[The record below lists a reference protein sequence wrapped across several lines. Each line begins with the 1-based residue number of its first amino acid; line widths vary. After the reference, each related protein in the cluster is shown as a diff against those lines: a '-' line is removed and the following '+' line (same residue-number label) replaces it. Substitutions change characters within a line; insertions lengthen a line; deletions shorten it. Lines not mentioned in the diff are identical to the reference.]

1 MISKDLVNGKN
12 SVQYKIKKI
21 SGDASFREFF
31 RIEKKNTST
40 ILVKANKDKFRNLI
54 IYSAIN
60 ELLIKNKIKA
70 PKLVQEYFKQ
80 NMMEIENLGSQS
92 FLNYI
97 KNRKYKFNDY
107 KKLVEI
113 IINLQKINFNKQIK
127 FKKNTIKIKDHNLLE
142 LHKES
147 NLFFDWYLK
156 NNSKKKEFKKNKN
169 KIQKELHAL
178 YKKLY
183 FQEMCFVH
191 RDFHASNI
199 MVKNKKFGL
208 IDSQDALR
216 GNLLYDV
223 ASLIDDV
230 RIKLPIKLKFSLFSY
245 YLSKTPKIKKM
256 TEKILAQNDF
266 DILSVQRNLKILGI
280 FVRLFKRDNKSSY
293 LKYLPY
299 IWQLLEL
306 RLKNPI
312 FINLK
317 HLLSAKNNDYAFFW
331 EVTYII
337 LKRGYSIKEIPVKLI
352 YRKLGKSKMKFS
364 HIIYSL
370 LYLFKIFISKK

>member
-1 MISKDLVNGKN
+1 MGNGKN
-12 SVQYKIKKI
+12 LMKYKIKKI
-21 SGDASFREFF
+21 SGDASFREFYK
-31 RIEKKNTST
+31 IEKNAKFT
-40 ILVKANKDKFRNLI
+40 ILVKANKDKFRNLV
-54 IYSAIN
+54 IYAAIN

-70 PKLVQEYFKQ
+70 PKLVQEYFKK
-80 NMMEIENLGSQS
+80 NMMEIENLGSYS
-92 FLNYI
+92 FLEYI
-97 KNRKYKFNDY
+97 RNKKNKFNDY
-107 KKLVEI
+107 KKLVELI
-113 IINLQKINFNKQIK
+113 IKLQKINFKKDIIFKNNKIRIK
-127 FKKNTIKIKDHNLLE
+127 KYNLSE

-156 NNSKKKEFKKNKN
+156 NNSKKKEFTKNKS
-169 KIQKELHAL
+169 KIKKELNDL

-230 RIKLPIKLKFSLFSY
+230 RIKLPIKLKSSLFSY
-245 YLSKTPKIKKM
+245 YLSKTSKIKNN
-256 TEKILAQNDF
+256 TEKLLAQNDF

-280 FVRLFKRDNKSSY
+280 FVRLFKRDHKLSY

-299 IWQLLEL
+299 IWELLEL

-317 HLLSAKNNDYAFFW
+317 YLLNKAVPIKNRKKVKFNDN
-331 EVTYII
+331 
-337 LKRGYSIKEIPVKLI
+337 
-352 YRKLGKSKMKFS
+352 
-364 HIIYSL
+364 
-370 LYLFKIFISKK
+370 

>member
-1 MISKDLVNGKN
+1 M
-12 SVQYKIKKI
+12 QYKIKKI
-21 SGDASFREFF
+21 SGDASFREFYK
-31 RIEKKNTST
+31 IEKNSKFT

-54 IYSAIN
+54 TYAAIN

-70 PKLVQEYFKQ
+70 PNLVQEYFVKS
-80 NMMEIENLGSQS
+80 MMEIENLGNYT
-92 FLNYI
+92 FLEYV
-97 KNRKYKFNDY
+97 KNKKNKFSDY
-107 KKLVEI
+107 KKLVELI
-113 IINLQKINFNKQIK
+113 IKLQKINFKKDIK
-127 FKKNTIKIKDHNLLE
+127 FRNNKIRVKKHNLYE

-147 NLFFDWYLK
+147 DLFFDWYLK
-156 NNSKKKEFKKNKN
+156 NNSKKKEFKENKN
-169 KIQKELHAL
+169 KIKKELNYL

-230 RIKLPIKLKFSLFSY
+230 RIKLPTKLKSSLFSY
-245 YLSKTPKIKKM
+245 YLSKTPKIKKN
-256 TEKILAQNDF
+256 TEKSLAQNDF

-280 FVRLFKRDNKSSY
+280 FVRLFKRDHKLSY

-299 IWQLLEL
+299 IWELLEL

-312 FINLK
+312 LINLK
-317 HLLSAKNNDYAFFW
+317 YLLNKAVPIKNRKKVNFNDN
-331 EVTYII
+331 
-337 LKRGYSIKEIPVKLI
+337 
-352 YRKLGKSKMKFS
+352 
-364 HIIYSL
+364 
-370 LYLFKIFISKK
+370 

>member
-1 MISKDLVNGKN
+1 MGLADGKN
-12 SVQYKIKKI
+12 LMQYKIKKI
-21 SGDASFREFF
+21 SGDASFREFYK
-31 RIEKKNTST
+31 IEKNSKFT

-54 IYSAIN
+54 TYAAIN

-70 PKLVQEYFKQ
+70 PNLVQEYFVKS
-80 NMMEIENLGSQS
+80 MMEIENLGNYT
-92 FLNYI
+92 FLEYV
-97 KNRKYKFNDY
+97 KNKKNKFSDY
-107 KKLVEI
+107 KKLVELI
-113 IINLQKINFNKQIK
+113 IKLQKINFKKDIK
-127 FKKNTIKIKDHNLLE
+127 FRNNKIRVKKHNLYE

-147 NLFFDWYLK
+147 DLFFDWYLK
-156 NNSKKKEFKKNKN
+156 NNSKKKEFKENKN
-169 KIQKELHAL
+169 KIKKELNYL

-230 RIKLPIKLKFSLFSY
+230 RIKLPTKLKSSLFSY
-245 YLSKTPKIKKM
+245 YLSKTPKIKKN
-256 TEKILAQNDF
+256 TQKSLAQNDF

-280 FVRLFKRDNKSSY
+280 FVRLFKRDHKLSY

-299 IWQLLEL
+299 IWELLEL

-312 FINLK
+312 LINLK
-317 HLLSAKNNDYAFFW
+317 YLLNKAVPIKNRKKVNFNDN
-331 EVTYII
+331 
-337 LKRGYSIKEIPVKLI
+337 
-352 YRKLGKSKMKFS
+352 
-364 HIIYSL
+364 
-370 LYLFKIFISKK
+370 